1 MRKSKENLMELEE
14 KWEMIEQYLI
24 ESRYALRDENG
35 EPLEHNYN
43 DVLNR
48 ISNHLDY
55 LETTDDKP
63 SKFFDIELIKEAL
76 YNRYIIPATP
86 CLISF
91 GNNLTRRK
99 GYFSCFPLGKVPDD
113 MEGINEWCYK
123 MESIYK
129 CGGGAGIDVS
139 SLRKKGS
146 PVDGGQGVASGPC
159 GFLPRFDAI
168 TSTTN
173 QGGRRRGALLV
184 QLDWNHPDIVDF
196 INSKY
201 VASKVAHFL
210 STLPPEI
217 KPHQNPIL
225 SNMNISVNVDD
236 DFFKN
241 EELLNL
247 IVNNMWETGDPG
259 LLFIN
264 NMIKNSPFIEEARFS
279 NPCGEYLSP
288 ENLACNLITINVAK
302 LANESIEN
310 PDLDNYK
317 FNNDKF
323 LSEIQKYSN
332 IACRFGNFLVTLN
345 EGYPVEEIRIQT
357 QKFRPVGVG
366 MSGFHTALILYSKAE
381 LPYGSEEACKFAKMV
396 QANLTYGTLMASA
409 DLSFAYDIS
418 YNGNIDYWKTHLNKL
433 EKQNLDVSYL
443 RKCIKKYGGFYN
455 CITTSQPPTGS
466 VSQLLRNVDTGIE
479 PFYHYEITRRVR
491 DFETGWKEFILYPEF
506 LSIFLSDQIMKEKLE
521 LQTSMNISPKSQ
533 LQMLSAFQE
542 YIHTGVSKTVNVP
555 FETSKEQMKELLMEA
570 SKLKL
575 KGFTIFRDKCREGV
589 INQPVV
595 QEKYENK
602 DKLALSPIRQGTI
615 FEVSG
620 PVTAYVTVSR
630 DKLSRPR
637 EVFVQVGPAGTML
650 HSMLSAFGR
659 VISVA
664 LRENPALIDRF
675 IHTLKCIES
684 SELYNCIDDSMQLH
698 LRSNSLP
705 AILSQIFEY
714 MKGDIVNDEASL
726 GDICP
731 NCGKLSLFRKGGCK
745 NCDFCGFTNC

>member
-1 MRKSKENLMELEE
+1 MELSE
-14 KWEMIEQYLI
+14 KWDTIEKYLI
-24 ESRYALRDENG
+24 ETRYALRNKDG
-35 EPLEHNYN
+35 EPLEHNYY

-48 ISNHLDY
+48 ISSHLDY
-55 LETTDDKP
+55 LETTEDKP
-63 SKFFDIELIKEAL
+63 SKFFDIESIKKAL
-76 YNRYIIPATP
+76 YNKYIIPASP

-91 GNNLTRRK
+91 GNNSTRRK
-99 GYFSCFPLGKVPDD
+99 GYFSCFPLGKVPDE

-129 CGGGAGIDVS
+129 CGGGAGIDIS
-139 SLRKKGS
+139 GLRKKGS

-184 QLDWNHPDIVDF
+184 QLDWNHPDIIDF

-201 VASKVAHFL
+201 VASKVAYFL

-241 EELLNL
+241 EKLLNL
-247 IVNNMWETGDPG
+247 IINNMWETGDPG

-264 NMIKNSPFIEEARFS
+264 NMIKNSPFKEEARFS

-302 LANESIEN
+302 LANESIVN
-310 PDLDNYK
+310 PDLDNYE
-317 FNNDKF
+317 FDNDKF
-323 LSEIQKYSN
+323 LSEIQKYAEL
-332 IACRFGNFLVTLN
+332 ACRFGNFLITLD

-366 MSGFHTALILYSKAE
+366 MSGFHTALILSTKAE
-381 LPYGSEEACKFAKMV
+381 VPYGSEEACKIAKNV
-396 QANLTYGTLMASA
+396 QANLTYGTLIASA
-409 DLSFAYDIS
+409 NLSFENEIS
-418 YNGNIDYWKTHLNKL
+418 YQGDIDYWKTHINNL
-433 EKQNLDVSYL
+433 EKHNLDVSLL

-479 PFYHYEITRRVR
+479 PFSHYETTRRVR
-491 DFETGWKEFILYPEF
+491 DFEVGWKEFTLYPEALYPF
-506 LSIFLSDQIMKEKLE
+506 LSEPTMKEKLE
-521 LQTSMNISPKSQ
+521 SQTSMNISSKGQ

-555 FETSKEQMKELLMEA
+555 YETSKEQIKEIILDA

-589 INQPVV
+589 ISQTVLQN
-595 QEKYENK
+595 KYEEK
-602 DKLALSPIRQGTI
+602 DELELSPMRQGTI

-650 HSMLSAFGR
+650 NSMLSAFGR

-664 LRENPALIDRF
+664 LRENPELIDRF
-675 IHTLKCIES
+675 IYTLKCIES

-714 MKGDIVNDEASL
+714 MKGEGMSQEVSL

-731 NCGKLSLFRKGGCK
+731 SCGKLSLFRKGGCK
-745 NCDFCGFTNC
+745 SCDFCGFTNC